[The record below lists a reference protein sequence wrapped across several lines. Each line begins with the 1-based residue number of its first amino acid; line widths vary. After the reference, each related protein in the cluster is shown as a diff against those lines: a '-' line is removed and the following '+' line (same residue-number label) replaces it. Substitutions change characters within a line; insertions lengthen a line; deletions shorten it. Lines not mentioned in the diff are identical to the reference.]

1 MKFSKIK
8 GLIDLNERGKS
19 KTVRNILL
27 GITGISLLAIIILGF
42 AGYRYVTKSVGA
54 LEPGSE
60 EVIEVDIPT
69 GANRRVIG
77 GILEEEDVINSS
89 FIFEYYVRFQGQ
101 NDFKAGSYLM
111 SPSMSMDEIITYLNE
126 GGTPIAELPTD
137 YVTLPEGIHIEQIAE
152 RIENQTD
159 FSEEDFMT
167 LIQDE
172 AFIDEMVAQYP
183 ELLTDAVSAAEN
195 TRYTLEGY
203 LLPATYEVF
212 EDTTLESLVKQ
223 MIARM
228 NQAVSPYYET
238 ISSSDLTVHETLT
251 LASHIEKEGVTDE
264 DRALISG
271 VFYNRLETNM
281 RLQTDPS
288 VSYAHG
294 EHRERTSLK
303 DLEIDSPYNT
313 YRYSG
318 VGPGPISSPSESAIY
333 ASVTPTESEYY
344 YFLADLTTGNVYYAE
359 DYDEHLRLKAEYL
372 D

>member
-1 MKFSKIK
+1 M
-8 GLIDLNERGKS
+8 NERGKS

-27 GITGISLLAIIILGF
+27 GIVGVSLLAIILLGF
-42 AGYRYVTKSVGA
+42 AGYRYVTKSIGP

-60 EVIEVDIPT
+60 EVIEIDIPT

-89 FIFEYYVRFQGQ
+89 FIFDYYVRFQEE

-126 GGTPIAELPTD
+126 GGTPIAKQPISH
-137 YVTLPEGIHIEQIAE
+137 VTLPEGIHIEEIAE
-152 RIENQTD
+152 RIESQTD
-159 FSEEDFMT
+159 YSAEDFMT

-172 AFIDEMVAQYP
+172 AFIEEVAGLHP
-183 ELLTDAVSAAEN
+183 ELLTDAVEAAEG

-203 LLPATYEVF
+203 LFPATYEVF
-212 EDTTLESLVKQ
+212 EETTLDALVKQ
-223 MIARM
+223 MISRM
-228 NQAVSPYYET
+228 NQAVSPHFET
-238 ISSSDLTVHETLT
+238 IAASELNVQETLA
-251 LASHIEKEGVTDE
+251 LASHIEREGVTDE

-271 VFYNRLETNM
+271 VFYNRLEANM

-318 VGPGPISSPSESAIY
+318 VGPGPINSPSESAIH
-333 ASVTPTESEYY
+333 ASVTPTETEYY
-344 YFLADLTTGNVYYAE
+344 YFLADLTTGNIYYAE

>member
-1 MKFSKIK
+1 M
-8 GLIDLNERGKS
+8 NERGKS

-27 GITGISLLAIIILGF
+27 GIVGVSLLAIVLLGF
-42 AGYRYVTKSVGA
+42 AGYRYVTKSIGP
-54 LEPGSE
+54 LDPESE
-60 EVIEVDIPT
+60 DVIEVEIPT
-69 GANRRVIG
+69 GANRRMIG

-89 FIFEYYVRFQGQ
+89 FVFEYYVRFKGQ

-111 SPSMSMDEIITYLNE
+111 SPSMSTDDIFTYLNE
-126 GGTPIAELPTD
+126 GGTPIAKQPTSR
-137 YVTLPEGIHIEQIAE
+137 VTLPEGIHIEEIAE

-159 FSEEDFMT
+159 FSADDFMA

-172 AFIDEMVAQYP
+172 AFIEELAQDYP
-183 ELLTDAVSAAEN
+183 ELLTDAVAASEE

-203 LLPATYEVF
+203 LFPATYELF
-212 EDTTLESLVKQ
+212 EETTLEVLVRQ
-223 MIARM
+223 MISRM
-228 NQAVSPYYET
+228 NQAVSPYFET
-238 ISSSDLTVHETLT
+238 IAASDLNVHETLA
-251 LASHIEKEGVTDE
+251 LASHIEREGVTDE

-271 VFYNRLETNM
+271 VFYNRLASDM

-313 YRYSG
+313 YRYTG
-318 VGPGPISSPSESAIY
+318 VGPGPISSPSESAIF
-333 ASVTPTESEYY
+333 ASVTPTETDYY

>member
-1 MKFSKIK
+1 M
-8 GLIDLNERGKS
+8 NERGKS

-27 GITGISLLAIIILGF
+27 GILGVFLLAIVLLGF
-42 AGYRYVTKSVGA
+42 AGYRYVTKSIGP
-54 LEPGSE
+54 LDPESE
-60 EVIEVDIPT
+60 DVIEVEIPT
-69 GANRRVIG
+69 GANRRMIG

-89 FIFEYYVRFQGQ
+89 FVFEYYVRFKGQ

-111 SPSMSMDEIITYLNE
+111 SPSMSTDDIITYLNE
-126 GGTPIAELPTD
+126 GGTPIAKQPTSR
-137 YVTLPEGIHIEQIAE
+137 VTLPEGIHIEEIAE

-159 FSEEDFMT
+159 FSADDFMA

-172 AFIDEMVAQYP
+172 AFIEELAQDYP
-183 ELLTDAVSAAEN
+183 ELLTDAVAASEE

-203 LLPATYEVF
+203 LFPATYELF
-212 EDTTLESLVKQ
+212 EETTLEGVVRQ
-223 MIARM
+223 MISRM

-238 ISSSDLTVHETLT
+238 IAESELNVQETLA
-251 LASHIEKEGVTDE
+251 LASHIEREGVTDE

-271 VFYNRLETNM
+271 VVYNGLASDM
-281 RLQTDPS
+281 SLQTDPS

-313 YRYSG
+313 YRYTG
-318 VGPGPISSPSESAIY
+318 VGPGPISSPSESAIF
-333 ASVTPTESEYY
+333 ASVTPTETDYY